1 MGPLIEI
8 FVLAFGAAMIIFK
21 LISVLGQRTGFDPSE
36 RRRETFRDPLSA
48 GEKQETSF
56 SSSEEELIGP
66 GLRKIYTQMLSV
78 DPRFSLSRFLAGAT
92 RAFEMIVLAYAKED
106 LKSLKSLLS
115 SEVYKDF
122 EGAIEERQQKRES
135 LETTIAKIESSQITD
150 MRLEETEAII
160 TVRFISEQTHV
171 IRNEAGEIIEGTA
184 KQSEQIIDIWTFSR
198 DFRSKDFQWTLIK
211 VEQ

>member
-1 MGPLIEI
+1 MGTLIEI
-8 FVLAFGAAMIIFK
+8 LVLAFGAAMIIFK

-36 RRRETFRDPLSA
+36 GRRETFRDPLNPS
-48 GEKQETSF
+48 EKQETTF

-66 GLRKIYTQMLSV
+66 GLRKIYAQMLSV
-78 DPRFSLSRFLAGAT
+78 DSRFSLSRFLAGAT

-122 EGAIEERQQKRES
+122 EVAVKERQQKRES

-150 MRLEETEAII
+150 MRLQETEAMM

-198 DFRSKDFQWTLIK
+198 DLRSKDFQWTLIK